1 MEDDAVKIKFGKKKE
16 GGDEEQIQQ
25 QTEQNDADVNNGK
38 EQLEKGKEQPGSI
51 RHVIKLEE
59 SESNAD
65 QETKQS
71 DDNTQE
77 VDKKQEASK
86 KKEKD
91 GINKQDIQEEPLK
104 KQIEERKEYLKQI
117 KEFDFRISE
126 NQKQIEEF
134 SKQIGAF
141 NENLDDLVS
150 LYEIVSEQMN
160 PFVGL
165 SSVTKK
171 RIEALENYS
180 QDIDVLKTK
189 MMEIE
194 SVIDHLNNRSGEAIK
209 NSRGKIPLTPQE
221 RPVARVDNAKASIPR
236 QNNEIAQSVEY
247 EVQPVAQCDWEEE
260 MSDDELEQII
270 EQTLDDITIDHEI
283 EKKLMNLFDED

>member
-1 MEDDAVKIKFGKKKE
+1 MKIKFGKKNE
-16 GGDEEQIQQ
+16 GGEEKQVQQ
-25 QTEQNDADVNNGK
+25 QTQQNDANGNNAE
-38 EQLEKGKEQPGSI
+38 EQQNSKEQPGSI
-51 RHVIKLEE
+51 RRVIKIEE
-59 SESNAD
+59 SESDSN
-65 QETKQS
+65 QETNQS

-77 VDKKQEASK
+77 VEKKQETSK
-86 KKEKD
+86 KKEKQEK
-91 GINKQDIQEEPLK
+91 NKQDTQEEPLK

-134 SKQIGAF
+134 SKQIGTF

-189 MMEIE
+189 MMEFE
-194 SVIDHLNNRSGEAIK
+194 SVIDHLNNKSGGMIRQTHE
-209 NSRGKIPLTPQE
+209 KIPISPQDA
-221 RPVARVDNAKASIPR
+221 PVARSNNSKASIPR
-236 QNNEIAQSVEY
+236 QNNEVAQSVVHETKQ
-247 EVQPVAQCDWEEE
+247 VSHCDWEED

-283 EKKLMNLFDED
+283 EQKLMNLFDED

>member
-1 MEDDAVKIKFGKKKE
+1 VKIKFGKKKD
-16 GGDEEQIQQ
+16 GGEEEQIQQ
-25 QTEQNDADVNNGK
+25 QTEQNDADVTHEK
-38 EQLEKGKEQPGSI
+38 EQQETGKEQPGSI

-59 SESNAD
+59 SESNAE

-77 VDKKQEASK
+77 VEKKQEASK
-86 KKEKD
+86 KKGKD
-91 GINKQDIQEEPLK
+91 GKNKQDTQEEPLK

-117 KEFDFRISE
+117 KEFDFRINE

-194 SVIDHLNNRSGEAIK
+194 SVINHLNNRSGGPIK
-209 NSRGKIPLTPQE
+209 NSHEKIPSTTPQT
-221 RPVARVDNAKASIPR
+221 RTAVQANNAKASIPR
-236 QNNEIAQSVEY
+236 QNNEFVQSIEY
-247 EVQPVAQCDWEEE
+247 ETKPLTQCDWEEE
-260 MSDDELEQII
+260 MSDDELEEII

-283 EKKLMNLFDED
+283 EQKLMKLFDED